1 MKYEQIP
8 VMGTN
13 CYLFWDELTKNAVCI
28 DPGFA
33 GRKIAKKIQK
43 LDLKLNSIFITH
55 SHADHVSG
63 VDDMCAEF
71 EEIPVIYMSKAEL
84 MYEDFPFKK
93 HWGGS
98 YPKWFWEEYQ
108 TVVIDSMQ
116 FKVIPTPGHSPGSV
130 CIIVNEYLI
139 SGDLISNTSIGRTDF
154 TGSNVKEMILSL
166 EKVLQLPDSMKVLP
180 GHDDITT
187 IEIIKNRNPYAKRI
201 LQQK

>member
-1 MKYEQIP
+1 MKYEQIT

-33 GRKIAKKIQK
+33 ERKIAKKIQK

-93 HWGGS
+93 KWGRS
-98 YPKWFWEEYQ
+98 CPKRFWEEYS
-108 TVVIDSMQ
+108 TIVIDSMK

-130 CIIVNEYLI
+130 CIAVDEYLI
-139 SGDLISNTSIGRTDF
+139 SGDLLANDSIGRVDF
-154 TGSNVKEMILSL
+154 IGSNVNDMIFSL
-166 EKVLQLPDSMKVLP
+166 EKVLQLPDSLLILP
-180 GHDDITT
+180 GHNVITT
-187 IEIIKNRNPYAKRI
+187 IKNIKNSNPYAKRI